1 MVVLQDKGRP
11 EVAQKKPCQS
21 EVSVFNKVYKGTKV
35 DSKSSLI
42 IFGGIIHLLD
52 TVELFIIF
60 YEKPLSRI

>member
-42 IFGGIIHLLD
+42 IFGGNYSPSGYSGAFHYFL
-52 TVELFIIF
+52 
-60 YEKPLSRI
+60 